1 MPIIINGEQIDED
14 LIGQEFSEIKSY
26 HERVGQISCCER
38 DDEFRA
44 TAIGNITGRVLVSQA
59 ARERGAPVTAEE
71 IDEAIAKLKE
81 EHGGEQQFYYN
92 LGLTPEQDDIIR
104 ENISTSL
111 SVDKLLREVCG
122 DDPQPGDDALMA
134 FYEENIDDYK
144 SVEEVRASHIFKS
157 VQLAEQRENL
167 FKELC
172 DIRREL
178 LEGADFT
185 ETARKHTD
193 KPAEEID
200 LGFFKRG
207 ELMEEFEVM
216 TFSMKVGEIS
226 PVFTMHGSFHIAT
239 VTDRK
244 PAVARPFDEVR
255 EEVKQAWLQIDR
267 DRKIKAYIEELR
279 AKAAIDTIEDGSDD
293 AGSSPHE
300 HIQSETNPTSEESD
314 VKQPK

>member
-1 MPIIINGEQIDED
+1 MPIIINDERIDED

-26 HERVGQISCCER
+26 HERVGQVSCCER

-44 TAIGNITGRVLVSQA
+44 TAIENITGRVLVSQA
-59 ARERGAPVTAEE
+59 ALVRAAPVATEE

-92 LGLTPEQDDIIR
+92 MGLTPEQDDVIR
-104 ENISTSL
+104 ENVSTSL

-122 DDPQPGDDALMA
+122 DDPQPDDQTLLA

-157 VQLAEQRENL
+157 VQLSEQRENL
-167 FKELC
+167 FRELC

-178 LEGADFT
+178 LEGADFA
-185 ETARKHTD
+185 ETAKKHTD

-216 TFSMKVGEIS
+216 TFSMNVGEIS

-244 PAVARPFDEVR
+244 PAVARPFDEVK

-267 DRKIKAYIEELR
+267 DRKIKAYIDELR
-279 AKAAIDTIEDGSDD
+279 AKAKIETIEEEFEDEGNAPHQHAESE
-293 AGSSPHE
+293 SSPN
-300 HIQSETNPTSEESD
+300 SDESAVD
-314 VKQPK
+314 S

>member
-26 HERVGQISCCER
+26 HERVGQVSCCER

-44 TAIGNITGRVLVSQA
+44 TAIENITGRVLVSQA
-59 ARERGAPVTAEE
+59 AQKRGAPVAAEE

-92 LGLTPEQDDIIR
+92 MGLSPEQEDIIR
-104 ENISTSL
+104 ENVSTSL
-111 SVDKLLREVCG
+111 AVDKLLREVCG
-122 DDPQPGDDALMA
+122 DDPQPGDDTLLA
-134 FYEENIDDYK
+134 FYEQNINDYK
-144 SVEEVRASHIFKS
+144 TVEEVRASHIFKS
-157 VQLAEQRENL
+157 VQLAEQREDL

-172 DIRREL
+172 EIRREL
-178 LEGADFT
+178 LDGADFT
-185 ETARKHTD
+185 ETAKKHTD

-216 TFSMKVGEIS
+216 TFSMNVGEIS

-239 VTDRK
+239 VTDRR

-255 EEVKQAWLQIDR
+255 DDVKKAWLQVDR
-267 DRKIKAYIEELR
+267 DKKIKVYIEELR
-279 AKAAIDTIEDGSDD
+279 TQATIETIEEERQDEGGAS
-293 AGSSPHE
+293 HE
-300 HIQSETNPTSEESD
+300 HNDPEGLAASEE
-314 VKQPK
+314 PHAH